1 MSRRPTIDRREKRK
15 YGMAENIL
23 EVQGLTKVYPGVVA
37 LDHMNLQVRR
47 GEIHAIMGENGAR
60 NPP

>member
-1 MSRRPTIDRREKRK
+1 
-15 YGMAENIL
+15 MAENIL

-47 GEIHAIMGENGAR
+47 GEIHAIMGGKR
-60 NPP
+60 CRKIHPD